1 MDIETVTDFK
11 VDQVFILPKRDYYI
25 RITSIDEAGR
35 VLVVSNHWRVP
46 KLTNVDNLLKA
57 YKRGDILLRDWET
70 ARTLYDEAR

>member
-11 VDQVFILPKRDYYI
+11 VDQVFILPERDYYI

-35 VLVVSNHWRVP
+35 VLVVSNHWRAP

-70 ARTLYDEAR
+70 ARALYDEAR